1 MIYDDIDGLEEMLL
15 DLSNVSWHVIYIF
28 INNIYWYKVGQ
39 TIEKILLTNLWYFN
53 LQVGANENNTN
64 SVEASETMSTNSASS
79 PIPYSFNHSSSIDLM
94 NENET
99 KRRHRSSTDD
109 NKMVRTPVYQNSIF
123 LWHRYPC
130 LLSILRL
137 MKTSFLGWISSS
149 YVRQSTT
156 AL

>member
-1 MIYDDIDGLEEMLL
+1 MSNTF
-15 DLSNVSWHVIYIF
+15 LSTIF
-28 INNIYWYKVGQ
+28 IDKPKK
-39 TIEKILLTNLWYFN
+39 KILITNLSYIN

-109 NKMVRTPVYQNSIF
+109 NKMVRISELHFRMAPSLRRIS
-123 LWHRYPC
+123 YPC

>member
-1 MIYDDIDGLEEMLL
+1 MSNTF
-15 DLSNVSWHVIYIF
+15 LSTIF
-28 INNIYWYKVGQ
+28 IDQ
-39 TIEKILLTNLWYFN
+39 KILITNLSYIN

-109 NKMVRTPVYQNSIF
+109 NKMVRISELHFRMAPSLRINFISLSFEYLKIDENF
-123 LWHRYPC
+123 LFRVDLKLLRPPKYHRSLVP
-130 LLSILRL
+130 LLQL
-137 MKTSFLGWISSS
+137 
-149 YVRQSTT
+149 
-156 AL
+156 